1 MIRFQNDLSPPI
13 AIPAL
18 LLGMVLGF
26 SSASAADV
34 TKSVSQKGVSQD
46 LIFASDFEGSGDF
59 ELTSE
64 QAARFLTQATFGP
77 TLEEIDRLRAMGIDA
92 WLTEQNQQPVSH
104 QLPFLDNLIQQFINA
119 GQSIEVWQDKRQEIW
134 WRNVLQEPDQLR
146 QRMAFALS
154 QILVVSDQNG
164 ALEGNPTTL
173 AHFYDMLADNAF
185 GNYRDLLLQTTLHP
199 SMGHYLSMFKNRRPD
214 EVLNIRPDENY
225 AREIMQLFSVGL
237 IELNTDGTAVDGD
250 PGTPGVQT
258 VPSYDQ
264 DTIRGF
270 AHVFTGWSFSTCD
283 EIRPENNDEGFNWW
297 AWEYCGAGEENQD
310 WRIQA
315 GWRTPLRPWDEG
327 SDLGEVYHAVD
338 DTKQLLDYPGVSL
351 SGGVLPAGGTARSN
365 MEAAIDNVFNHP
377 NVGPFLARRLIQR
390 LTTSNPTPAYVGRV
404 AAVFNN
410 NGSGVRGDL
419 GAVARAILT
428 DPEAR
433 DPQQAPSHFGKLREP
448 LLRVSQLWRAL
459 NGRSSDGRIREGW
472 PDNYGAQAVQRSP
485 TVFNFFLP
493 DYQLPGELRDA
504 GLFAPEF
511 QITTD
516 TYLLRMTNTLAG
528 KVYWE
533 YQGNNNIL
541 SYDPVAVSLEREL
554 AMAENAPQLIAHI
567 NLLFMSGQMSS
578 AMVNLLVD
586 HVESIGVDSWEGWA
600 MERVQDALWLTLTSP
615 EYVVEK

>member
-1 MIRFQNDLSPPI
+1 MDVFQKHLSPLFRSL
-13 AIPAL
+13 AL
-18 LLGMVLGF
+18 LAGITCGF
-26 SSASAADV
+26 ASAAATDA
-34 TKSVSQKGVSQD
+34 TKGAAPD
-46 LIFASDFEGSGDF
+46 LIFASDFEGVSSGA
-59 ELTSE
+59 LTSE

-77 TLEEIDRLRAMGIDA
+77 TLEEIDRVRAMGIDA
-92 WLTEQNQQPVSH
+92 WIAEQNQQPASR
-104 QLPFLDNLIQQFINA
+104 QLPFLDNLIQQAINA

-164 ALEGNPTTL
+164 ALEGNPTAL
-173 AHFYDMLADNAF
+173 ANFYDMLAENAF
-185 GNYRDLLLQTTLHP
+185 GNYRDLLLQTTLNP
-199 SMGHYLSMFKNRRPD
+199 AMGHYLSMFRNRRPD
-214 EVLNIRPDENY
+214 ESLNIRPDENY

-237 IELNTDGTAVDGD
+237 IQLNPDGTAVDGD
-250 PGTPGVQT
+250 AGTPGIQA
-258 VPSYDQ
+258 VPAYDQ

-270 AHVFTGWSFSTCD
+270 AHVFTGWNYSTCD
-283 EIRPENNDEGFNWW
+283 AIQPEGNEEGFNWW
-297 AWEYCGAGEENQD
+297 AWEYCSAGEENQD

-315 GWRTPLRPWDEG
+315 GWRTPMRPWDEG

-338 DTKQLLDYPGVSL
+338 GSKQLLDYPGVTL
-351 SGGVLPAGGTARSN
+351 AGGVLPAGGTARSN
-365 MEAAIDNVFNHP
+365 MDAAIDNIFNHP
-377 NVGPFLARRLIQR
+377 NVGPFLSRRLIQR
-390 LTTSNPTPAYVGRV
+390 FTTSNPTPAYVGRV
-404 AAVFNN
+404 AAAFNN
-410 NGSGVRGDL
+410 NGSGVRGDM

-433 DPQQAPSHFGKLREP
+433 DPQQAPSYFGKLREP

-459 NGRSSDGRIREGW
+459 DGRSSDGRIREGW

-516 TYLLRMTNTLAG
+516 TYLLRMTNTLGG
-528 KVYWE
+528 KVFWE
-533 YQGNNNIL
+533 YQGNDNIL

-554 AMAENAPQLIAHI
+554 AMAENATQLVSHI
-567 NLLFMSGQMSS
+567 NLLFMAGQMSQQ
-578 AMVNLLVD
+578 MYDLLVA

-600 MERVQDALWLTLTSP
+600 RERVQDALWLTLTSP